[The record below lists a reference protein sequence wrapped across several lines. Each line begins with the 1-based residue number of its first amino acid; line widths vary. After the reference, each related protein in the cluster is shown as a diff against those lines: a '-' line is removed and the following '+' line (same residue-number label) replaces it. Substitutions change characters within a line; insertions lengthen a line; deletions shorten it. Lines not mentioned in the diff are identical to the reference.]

1 MIQKPLN
8 NYKIEIKL
16 YNVSFTNGEIN
27 NIIYAMYMDKIK
39 DNNIEIQS
47 SNIEVK
53 QLEVE

>member
-8 NYKIEIKL
+8 NYKIEINL

-27 NIIYAMYMDKIK
+27 NIIYSMYMDKIK

-47 SNIEVK
+47 SNIEIK

>member
-27 NIIYAMYMDKIK
+27 NIIYSMYMDKIK

-47 SNIEVK
+47 SNIEIK